1 MIACAPGI
9 IPYLLTKNYNW
20 RKCLQLAVIFNI
32 PRIVL
37 LSVLGI
43 IVGIMGFFLKELI
56 TSYLGQIFIPVQ
68 FIGYGLLGFFI
79 FFFGAYMFTTG
90 IDKRE
95 DLKEQKGIRQIKKNS
110 AETVDQSINKNQ
122 VSLNNNLQNSTNICK
137 QEESKLLP
145 YIREK
150 FVKIQNKPTHLFLIW
165 GGILS
170 IACLGEIIV
179 IELSIISGSFGL
191 ISNNI
196 FDAGLLGG
204 TAMFLFAI
212 GASLPIIIVATI
224 SVPIKTRF
232 IDTIDKLETIRT
244 VFGIVMIIVGLWFI
258 VMLFSFLAQSIF

>member
-43 IVGIMGFFLKELI
+43 VVGILGFYVKELI
-56 TSYLGQIFIPVQ
+56 SSYLGQIFIPIQ

-90 IDKRE
+90 IDKKEDFKEKRE
-95 DLKEQKGIRQIKKNS
+95 YEQNKKKGLRENNQIS
-110 AETVDQSINKNQ
+110 SQ
-122 VSLNNNLQNSTNICK
+122 NICA
-137 QEESKLLP
+137 QEGSRFVP
-145 YIREK
+145 YIRDRFK
-150 FVKIQNKPTHLFLIW
+150 KIQDKPTSLFLIW

-170 IACLGEIIV
+170 IACLGEIIF

-191 ISNNI
+191 ISYNVI
-196 FDAGLLGG
+196 DAAILGG

-212 GASLPIIIVATI
+212 GASLPIIIVAAI

-232 IDTIDKLETIRT
+232 IDTIEKLETIRT

-258 VMLFSFLAQSIF
+258 VMLFSYIIRITI